1 MTKLKEITDKMA
13 AEGYTGDG
21 IYNFEDGAIYVG
33 EFKDGNFHGQGTV
46 TYPDGGSYVGE
57 WEDDNMHGKGTLT
70 DADGTISTGLFEDGE
85 FVKAEGKYEFDSY
98 SESLNHKAEALDLN
112 TGKEVI
118 EKHLMSQYRWVREAA
133 AKHPIVDKEW
143 IYLCM
148 ENILDRYILKGLINN
163 PNCTSV
169 IRDKITNLLEDKE
182 KYPTESDQYEI
193 LSTRSRPQYFIA
205 REVGSSVS
213 VNLVAQA
220 IINGGN
226 WEDNNIKSAD
236 VDFEIYG
243 PTGLIDCVMYPDA
256 SEEDIDLDDFYFDE
270 FNTTPEEGGENLGN
284 DMFFSFTKSME
295 KGKWTN
301 YVFNLEYEFHPKY
314 LKPIFIKESFSGI
327 ASHYEYDNKET
338 SERIDDI
345 VGEFEESRPCVG
357 GACELY
363 ANTKNGLED
372 MYGRFDSFRE
382 EISLQNL
389 NPKDLLDVES
399 FLKKKYQESSNQENT
414 ELVKKEVELKTENK
428 VLSKD
433 SPIWEIIQ
441 HEFIHLG
448 KESVVKKDFSEMI
461 LKKYPHIKKGTL
473 GAQISIQV
481 INKRGRT
488 NYAQCSKERVCGD
501 NKYDFLFENDDK
513 TLCKYDKDKHG
524 IWEIYKRDDGKLD
537 VRSNSIISAEK
548 KLVDDWKDNLAQY
561 GLTEESVLEL
571 FGADL
576 TDLADRQ
583 HGQVQIFDISP
594 IDLKQ
599 CVKDGYVSA
608 SLTSIGKCRYG
619 DWEALSLFLSE
630 EEVSY
635 EKREYEKF
643 IDELREECTN
653 SGVDP
658 AAQEFQPALVLL
670 FCDGKYIFTGVS
682 RGPDL

>member
-1 MTKLKEITDKMA
+1 
-13 AEGYTGDG
+13 
-21 IYNFEDGAIYVG
+21 
-33 EFKDGNFHGQGTV
+33 
-46 TYPDGGSYVGE
+46 
-57 WEDDNMHGKGTLT
+57 
-70 DADGTISTGLFEDGE
+70 
-85 FVKAEGKYEFDSY
+85 
-98 SESLNHKAEALDLN
+98 
-112 TGKEVI
+112 
-118 EKHLMSQYRWVREAA
+118 
-133 AKHPIVDKEW
+133 
-143 IYLCM
+143 
-148 ENILDRYILKGLINN
+148 
-163 PNCTSV
+163 
-169 IRDKITNLLEDKE
+169 
-182 KYPTESDQYEI
+182 
-193 LSTRSRPQYFIA
+193 
-205 REVGSSVS
+205 
-213 VNLVAQA
+213 
-220 IINGGN
+220 
-226 WEDNNIKSAD
+226 
-236 VDFEIYG
+236 
-243 PTGLIDCVMYPDA
+243 
-256 SEEDIDLDDFYFDE
+256 
-270 FNTTPEEGGENLGN
+270 
-284 DMFFSFTKSME
+284 
-295 KGKWTN
+295 
-301 YVFNLEYEFHPKY
+301 
-314 LKPIFIKESFSGI
+314 
-327 ASHYEYDNKET
+327 
-338 SERIDDI
+338 
-345 VGEFEESRPCVG
+345 
-357 GACELY
+357 
-363 ANTKNGLED
+363 
-372 MYGRFDSFRE
+372 
-382 EISLQNL
+382 
-389 NPKDLLDVES
+389 
-399 FLKKKYQESSNQENT
+399 
-414 ELVKKEVELKTENK
+414 
-428 VLSKD
+428 
-433 SPIWEIIQ
+433 
-441 HEFIHLG
+441 
-448 KESVVKKDFSEMI
+448 
-461 LKKYPHIKKGTL
+461 KYPHIKKGTL

>member
-1 MTKLKEITDKMA
+1 MT
-13 AEGYTGDG
+13 
-21 IYNFEDGAIYVG
+21 
-33 EFKDGNFHGQGTV
+33 H
-46 TYPDGGSYVGE
+46 PDGGSYVGE
-57 WEDDNMHGKGTLT
+57 WEDDNMHGKGTYT
-70 DADGTISTGLFEDGE
+70 YADGTIEKGLFENGE
-85 FVKAEGKYEFDSY
+85 FVGVEGKYEKDSY

-143 IYLCM
+143 IDLCM

-182 KYPTESDQYEI
+182 KYPTETDQYEI

-236 VDFEIYG
+236 VDFDIYG

-256 SEEDIDLDDFYFDE
+256 SEEDIDLDDFYFDKSA
-270 FNTTPEEGGENLGN
+270 PEEGGENLGD

-295 KGKWTN
+295 KGRWTN

-314 LKPIFIKESFSGI
+314 LKPIFIEESFSGI

-345 VGEFEESRPCVG
+345 AGEFEESRPCVG

-382 EISLQNL
+382 EISQQNL
-389 NPKDLLDVES
+389 NPKDLSDVES
-399 FLKKKYQESSNQENT
+399 FLKKKYQETSTQENT
-414 ELVKKEVELKTENK
+414 EPTPNA
-428 VLSKD
+428 D
-433 SPIWEIIQ
+433 TPIWEIIQ
-441 HEFIHLG
+441 HEFINLG
-448 KESVVKKDFSEMI
+448 KGASVFKKEFSNLI
-461 LKKYPHIKKGTL
+461 LSKYPHIKKGTL
-473 GAQISIQV
+473 SAQISIQV
-481 INKRGRT
+481 INKRSRT
-488 NYAQCSKERVCGD
+488 NYNQCGKERVCGD
-501 NKYDFLFENDDK
+501 NKFDFLFEQEDK

-537 VRSNSIISAEK
+537 VRI
-548 KLVDDWKDNLAQY
+548 
-561 GLTEESVLEL
+561 
-571 FGADL
+571 
-576 TDLADRQ
+576 
-583 HGQVQIFDISP
+583 
-594 IDLKQ
+594 
-599 CVKDGYVSA
+599 
-608 SLTSIGKCRYG
+608 
-619 DWEALSLFLSE
+619 LS
-630 EEVSY
+630 
-635 EKREYEKF
+635 K
-643 IDELREECTN
+643 
-653 SGVDP
+653 
-658 AAQEFQPALVLL
+658 
-670 FCDGKYIFTGVS
+670 
-682 RGPDL
+682 